1 MLEGLLRGKM
11 IIDLVRN
18 ALKKLILSG
27 VSLLVISQGLWGAG
41 LSEEMPLSEHIENV
55 EVLPAEL
62 VRHLPMDV
70 NSQIAYFVKY
80 YTTEKREV
88 LQRWFR
94 RCGPFL
100 PYFKIIFKEEGLPED
115 LVYLALVESGCNPF
129 AVSRA
134 GAVGIWQF
142 IESTA
147 RLYGLKIDYWID
159 ERKDFIKSTH
169 AAVRYLKKL
178 YETFGDWRLAV
189 ASYNAGE
196 GRVSRALKARNFADY
211 WKVMMSGAIPFE
223 TFAYLPQWL
232 AVSIIIKDPQK
243 YGFLPVTEDPWD
255 FVEVMVPGG
264 LDLRV
269 LSLAGEIDYEILR
282 KLNAELRREFTPP
295 GELYPLKVP
304 ITSADKLLTNLKR
317 LELREIKVNT
327 PSGEVSLF
335 VGPGTLFILKTLD
348 QKEDSS
354 KKKASK
360 ATLEKTSQK
369 TSKKTSKKVYKK
381 KKR

>member
-1 MLEGLLRGKM
+1 M

-27 VSLLVISQGLWGAG
+27 VSLLVISQGLWGAS

-100 PYFKIIFKEEGLPED
+100 PYFRVIFREEGLPED

-243 YGFLPVTEDPWD
+243 YGFLTVTEDPWD

-269 LSLAGEIDYEILR
+269 LSLAGEMDYEILR

-335 VGPGTLFILKTLD
+335 VGPEDFFISKTLD
-348 QKEDSS
+348 QKENNS
-354 KKKASK
+354 KKRALK
-360 ATLEKTSQK
+360 ATSEK
-369 TSKKTSKKVYKK
+369 TSKKTIKKTSEKTSKKATRE